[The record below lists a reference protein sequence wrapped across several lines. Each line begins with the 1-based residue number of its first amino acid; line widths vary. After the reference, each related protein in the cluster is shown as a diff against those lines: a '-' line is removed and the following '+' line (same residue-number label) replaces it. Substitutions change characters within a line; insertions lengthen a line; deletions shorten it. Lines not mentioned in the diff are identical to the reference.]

1 MAILVSMTGCP
12 VFLDNSL
19 IPRSDS
25 DVGIC
30 PNPQRPSAIH
40 TRAQSKRSEPSAK
53 LAQLALNRWL
63 GVFASG
69 DACTDMSSRELCLV
83 LILSGY
89 SSAGNSCFRLLLSGA
104 VATLTRIKAQLSSE
118 PQFSPGRL
126 RAICGLFSLE
136 LGWLKE
142 LSEKWRSL

>member
-1 MAILVSMTGCP
+1 MSFDRAVPKTRQNTTKDRHLGQVSA
-12 VFLDNSL
+12 LKR
-19 IPRSDS
+19 PRCFSVS
-25 DVGIC
+25 HYG
-30 PNPQRPSAIH
+30 
-40 TRAQSKRSEPSAK
+40 AQSKRSEPSAK

-89 SSAGNSCFRLLLSGA
+89 SSAGNSCFRLLWSGA
-104 VATLTRIKAQLSSE
+104 VATLTCFKAQLSPE
-118 PQFSPGRL
+118 AQFSPGRL

-136 LGWLKE
+136 IG
-142 LSEKWRSL
+142 